1 MKLKRRLQIRFV
13 LLAMLGLLVTQV
25 LIVGMSLSLSYQ
37 KMSLRADELILQIS
51 KDPASAGDVRYFKV
65 TKVGDTMEADVSYT
79 ALVTRQKAAEYARQV
94 LASGKSRGYVDDYR
108 FLVHRGET
116 EISVTFLSSII
127 THRAFQKNAALLIE
141 TSLGGVA
148 MMTLFLALISARV
161 VEPLVKNREKQK
173 EFITSASHAL
183 KTPVTVVQADAQM
196 LELEVGES
204 EWLSDIL
211 LQTKRMTDMT
221 QRLVYLSR
229 LEEQE
234 GTMEKMDFPLS
245 DALRQVCESFRGV
258 AVEGGKQFR
267 VSIAPGLSFC
277 GDEKAIREMMNVLL
291 DNAFKY
297 AATPGT
303 IYVLVERD
311 GRNVKIVVENTVT
324 QMKPE
329 QLEHLTGRFS
339 RGSGQPGGFGIGLSV
354 AQAVAENHH
363 GKLVLELPEGNVFRV
378 TVLLR

>member
-1 MKLKRRLQIRFV
+1 MKLKHRLQIRFV
-13 LLAMLGLLVTQV
+13 LLAALALLVTQV
-25 LIVGMSLSLSYQ
+25 LIVGMSLNLSYQ
-37 KMSLRADELILQIS
+37 KMCLRADELIMQIS
-51 KDPASAGDVRYFKV
+51 KDPAAAGDMRYFKV
-65 TKVGDTMEADVSYT
+65 TKVGDTMEADVSHT
-79 ALVTRQKAAEYARQV
+79 ALITRQKAVNYAQQV
-94 LASGKSRGYVDDYR
+94 LSSGKSRGYLDDYR
-108 FLVHRGET
+108 FLVHRGEA

-127 THRAFQKNAALLIE
+127 THRAFLKNATVLIDA
-141 TSLGGVA
+141 SLGGVA

-161 VEPLVKNREKQK
+161 VEPLVRNREKQK

-196 LELEVGES
+196 LEVEVGES

-234 GTMEKMDFPLS
+234 GKTEKMNFPLS
-245 DALRQVCESFRGV
+245 DALRQVCESFRGI
-258 AVEGGKQFR
+258 AAESGKKFR
-267 VSIAPGLSFC
+267 VNITPGIALC

-297 AATPGT
+297 AAPPG
-303 IYVLVERD
+303 VVHVQVERD
-311 GRNVKIVVENTVT
+311 GRYVKITVKNTVAN
-324 QMKPE
+324 MKPE
-329 QLEHLTGRFS
+329 QLEHLTGRFA

-363 GKLVLELPEGNVFRV
+363 GKLALELPEGNVFRV

>member
-1 MKLKRRLQIRFV
+1 MRLKKRLQIRFV
-13 LLAMLGLLVTQV
+13 LLAMLALIATQV

-37 KMSLRADELILQIS
+37 KMCLRADELILQIS

-65 TKVGDTMEADVSYT
+65 TKVGDTVEADVSHT
-79 ALVTRQKAAEYARQV
+79 ALVTRQKAMSYAQQV
-94 LASGKSRGYVDDYR
+94 LASGKSRGYLDDYR
-108 FLVHRGET
+108 FLVHRGEKET
-116 EISVTFLSSII
+116 SVTFLSSII

-148 MMTLFLALISARV
+148 MMTLFLALVSARV
-161 VEPLVKNREKQK
+161 VEPLVRNREKQK

-196 LELEVGES
+196 LELETGES

-234 GTMEKMDFPLS
+234 GKTEKMNFPLS
-245 DALRQVCESFRGV
+245 DALRQVCDSFRGI
-258 AVEGGKQFR
+258 AAEGGNQFH
-267 VSIAPGLSFC
+267 VDIAPGIAIC

-297 AATPGT
+297 AAPPGA
-303 IYVLVERD
+303 IHAQVERD
-311 GRNVKIVVENTVT
+311 GRYVKILVENTVAN
-324 QMKPE
+324 MKPE
-329 QLEHLTGRFS
+329 QLEHLTGRFA

-363 GKLVLELPEGNVFRV
+363 GKLVLELPEGNVFCV

>member
-1 MKLKRRLQIRFV
+1 MKLKHRLQLRFV
-13 LLAMLGLLVTQV
+13 LLAALALMVTQV

-37 KMSLRADELILQIS
+37 KMCLRADELILQIS
-51 KDPASAGDVRYFKV
+51 KDPAAAGDMRYFKV
-65 TKVGDTMEADVSYT
+65 TKTGDTVEADVSHT
-79 ALVTRQKAAEYARQV
+79 ALVTRQKAMNYAQQV
-94 LASGKSRGYVDDYR
+94 LSSGKSRGYLDDYR

-127 THRAFQKNAALLIE
+127 THRAFQKNAVLLIE
-141 TSLGGVA
+141 VSLGGVA

-196 LELEVGES
+196 LEVEVGES

-234 GTMEKMDFPLS
+234 GETEKMNFPLS
-245 DALRQVCESFRGV
+245 DALRQVCDSFRGI
-258 AVEGGKQFR
+258 AAESGKQFH
-267 VSIAPGLSFC
+267 VNITPGIALC

-291 DNAFKY
+291 DNAFQH
-297 AATPGT
+297 AAPPGA
-303 IYVLVERD
+303 IHAQVERD
-311 GRNVKIVVENTVT
+311 GRYVKITVENTVAN
-324 QMKPE
+324 MKPE
-329 QLEHLTGRFS
+329 QLEHLTGRFA
-339 RGSGQPGGFGIGLSV
+339 RGSGRPGGFGIGLSV